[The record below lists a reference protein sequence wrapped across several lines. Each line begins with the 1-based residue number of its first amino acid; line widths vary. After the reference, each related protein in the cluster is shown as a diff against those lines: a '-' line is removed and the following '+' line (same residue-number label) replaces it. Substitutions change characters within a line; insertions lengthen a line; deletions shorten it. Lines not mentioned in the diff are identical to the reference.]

1 MEAQQVSA
9 MKIAQFLDA
18 HPLVETVYYPG
29 LESHPQHELA
39 KRQQDGFGAMLSFDV
54 KDGRPVAERVCMNT
68 QYFDVA
74 ESLGGIESLISFPV
88 TMSHAAMGEEGR
100 KAAGITDKTV
110 RVSVGLEN
118 ADDLIADLKQALE
131 S

>member
-1 MEAQQVSA
+1 
-9 MKIAQFLDA
+9 
-18 HPLVETVYYPG
+18 
-29 LESHPQHELA
+29 
-39 KRQQDGFGAMLSFDV
+39 MLSFDV
-54 KDGRPVAERVCMNT
+54 RDGRSVAERVCMQT
-68 QYFDVA
+68 KFFDVA

-118 ADDLIADLKQALE
+118 ADDLIADLTQALE
-131 S
+131 AN